1 MANGITG
8 IDHPVCGVRDLDA
21 AKATFEKLGFALS
34 HRRQFQS
41 WGNANH
47 AVIFPYDFIELL
59 GIVDAAKFTTPGL
72 KEYLAD
78 GEGIMGVT
86 LTTNDVKTARDRLER
101 NGFGPS
107 DLQETAIDLLLPEG
121 TLKQRFRWIKLDAD
135 KTPDIYFM
143 LMQPLTPENRA
154 PKPAYL
160 QHANTANGIKS
171 LTVVVPDPAKLR
183 PVYESLFGTQ
193 DRVGRPDQA
202 DIFTGHGTFRFV
214 TKDAF
219 ARLHPGV
226 PMPTAHKP
234 PFIGAITLTARDVGV
249 AAAHLRKAGV
259 PFLEKDG
266 AVRIA
271 PDHACGMVLEFVAG

>member
-34 HRRQFQS
+34 HRRQFKS

-86 LTTNDVKTARDRLER
+86 LTTSDVTAARAKLES

-107 DLQETAIDLLLPEG
+107 ELQETAIDLLLPEG
-121 TLKQRFRWIKLDAD
+121 ALAQRFRWIKLDVAQ
-135 KTPDIYFM
+135 TPDMYFM

-154 PKPAYL
+154 PKPEYL
-160 QHANTANGIKS
+160 QHANTATGIKS
-171 LTVVVPDPAKLR
+171 LTVLVDDPAKLR
-183 PVYESLFGTQ
+183 PVYEKLFGTH
-193 DRVGRPDQA
+193 DRVGRADQA
-202 DIFTGHGTFRFV
+202 DIFTGHGSFRFV
-214 TKDAF
+214 TADAF
-219 ARLHPGV
+219 TRLHPGV
-226 PMPTAHKP
+226 AMPVAHKP
-234 PFIGAITLTARDVGV
+234 PFIGAITLTARDVGT

-259 PFLEKDG
+259 PFVEKDG
-266 AVRIA
+266 VLRIA